1 MGYFTAYWPELV
13 PPQLPPLTGVGP
25 RAVLPHV
32 VRGDWV
38 MAVMTTMEGAEHG
51 RALRG
56 GDMVRRRLPS
66 QQGV

>member
-1 MGYFTAYWPELV
+1 
-13 PPQLPPLTGVGP
+13 
-25 RAVLPHV
+25 
-32 VRGDWV
+32 
-38 MAVMTTMEGAEHG
+38 MAVMTTTEGAEHG